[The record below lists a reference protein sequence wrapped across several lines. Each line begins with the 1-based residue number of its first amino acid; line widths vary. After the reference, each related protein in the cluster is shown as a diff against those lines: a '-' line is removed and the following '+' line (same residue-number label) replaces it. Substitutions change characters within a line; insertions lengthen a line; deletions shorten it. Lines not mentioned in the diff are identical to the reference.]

1 MKKIIL
7 IALLFG
13 FCANANAD
21 HYYRNVTITAAGIYG
36 SGGKSILFVDFIG
49 DKAGMTTC
57 AITRRLAIDSGAPQF
72 KEMVAI
78 ALMAYAKADTKVDI
92 LVNDSCNYWG
102 NAEDIAGIKMGD
114 MPW

>member
-1 MKKIIL
+1 MKKLL
-7 IALLFG
+7 IVLLLG

-21 HYYRNVTITAAGIYG
+21 HYYRNVTITAAGIAG
-36 SGGKSILFVDFIG
+36 SGGKSILYVDFIG
-49 DKAGMTTC
+49 DKAGMAAC
-57 AITRRLAIDSGAPQF
+57 AITRRLAIDSGAPQY

-102 NAEDIAGIKMGD
+102 NAEDIVGIKMGD

>member
-7 IALLFG
+7 IAILFV

-102 NAEDIAGIKMGD
+102 NAEDMIGMKMGD